1 MDSTIK
7 ALTSL
12 LRLLESWKEDSLKVL
27 KDESGP
33 SSYILQE
40 YNIIKSRIAL
50 EINNRRLIFLRAQS
64 LKLKSDGLSSGLGTI
79 NQKEQP
85 ALSVAE
91 AIDGIISIMRRLEDQ
106 DISKRPTDQN
116 RDEMLRKSSILGSDP
131 IN

>member
-91 AIDGIISIMRRLEDQ
+91 AIDGIISILRRLEDQ